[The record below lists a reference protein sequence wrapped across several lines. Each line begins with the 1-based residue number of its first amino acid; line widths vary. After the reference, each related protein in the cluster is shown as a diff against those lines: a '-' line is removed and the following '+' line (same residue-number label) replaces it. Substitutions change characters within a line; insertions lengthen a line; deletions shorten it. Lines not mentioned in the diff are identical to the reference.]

1 MGFGSW
7 LRSKASC
14 VCGCLKTICTKTWE
28 AGCDLAKK
36 GKDAAVSAAK
46 WVGHRVSKAWKGF
59 TGESTAEKAEAK
71 YAELKERIRKKE
83 EEFADFAL
91 KKECEIN
98 AELEKINNTRIRLND
113 DLFARYEDIA
123 SNFAN
128 LEVVSVK
135 GDKLIKAVRKSIK
148 VKAKAELFKID
159 FRNHKVKT
167 TLQALGTLGFWTRK
181 RATQS
186 LRNVEAEELR
196 IEKDFAELDNEKERL
211 EGVLSTLRSVSRYLT
226 QTAKTYSRVLDE
238 LDYSVMFLR
247 SCRRVVSNGAHLR
260 PVFDVE
266 FLPERQLL
274 TLMCADKATRII
286 HTMASQQYVKAD
298 GKRFVIDEKELAVWS
313 EKKVELKEQF
323 ERMAA

>member
-1 MGFGSW
+1 MGFGW
-7 LRSKASC
+7 LKSAASC
-14 VCGCLKTICTKTWE
+14 VWGGLKTACATVRDV
-28 AGCDLAKK
+28 GCDLARK
-36 GKDAAVSAAK
+36 GKDMVVSGAK
-46 WVGHRVSKAWKGF
+46 WVGHQVSKGWKSF
-59 TGESTAEKAEAK
+59 TGESTAEEAERKYKALEEK
-71 YAELKERIRKKE
+71 VRKKE
-83 EEFADFAL
+83 TEFADFAL

-98 AELEKINNTRIRLND
+98 AELEKINNARIRLND
-113 DLFARYEDIA
+113 ELFARYEEIA

-135 GDKLIKAVRKSIK
+135 GDKLVKAVRKSIK

-181 RATQS
+181 RAKQS
-186 LRNVEAEELR
+186 LKNVEAEEIRL
-196 IEKDFAELDNEKERL
+196 EKDFAALDDEKVRL

-247 SCRRVVSNGAHLR
+247 SCRRVVSSGAHLR

-298 GKRFVIDEKELAVWS
+298 GKRFVIDEKELAVWT